1 MKIKIA
7 LLILTLLII
16 FTFVYRFYKIKTE
29 KPSIITEW
37 KIKVNSAKLSEQLY
51 NSEKDIEKK
60 EELIYYYIQK
70 LRVKDDYGEKS
81 INEMPRLLRV
91 IDLVNILEMEV
102 NNGGFLQFFT
112 NPSGKY
118 IPETIE
124 SLNLIKANFTRSLL
138 ERAIEIIKENDESI
152 NNLNKKL
159 NRLKLYEIINDSD
172 FFENEKLQSEMNE
185 LDMKYYGST
194 DNISKLKLEY
204 FEKHQSELW
213 KQVGSTKIQ

>member
-1 MKIKIA
+1 MKIA
-7 LLILTLLII
+7 LYTLIILTII
-16 FTFVYRFYKIKTE
+16 VLVYRLSKKRIKEPTVV
-29 KPSIITEW
+29 TEW
-37 KIKVNSAKLSEQLY
+37 KVKIDSAELSEQLY
-51 NSEKDIEKK
+51 NLETNTEKK
-60 EELIYYYIQK
+60 EELIYYFIQK
-70 LRVKDDYGEKS
+70 LRTKDNYGVQS
-81 INEMPRLLRV
+81 INKMPRLLRV
-91 IDLVNILEMEV
+91 IDLVNTLEMEV

-124 SLNLIKANFTRSLL
+124 SLNLIKADFTKSLL

-152 NNLNKKL
+152 KNLNKKL
-159 NRLKLYEIINDSD
+159 NSLELYEIINNSD

-204 FEKHQSELW
+204 FEKHQNELW
-213 KQVGSTKIQ
+213 KQIESAKTQ